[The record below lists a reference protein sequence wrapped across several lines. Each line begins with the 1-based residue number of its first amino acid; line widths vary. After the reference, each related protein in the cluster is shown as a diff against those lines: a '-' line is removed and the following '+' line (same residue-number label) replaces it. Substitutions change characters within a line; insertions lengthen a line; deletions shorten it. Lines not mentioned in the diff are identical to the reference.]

1 MITTYKRG
9 TPQYTALEAAAKLLE
24 VSSKKGMKYS
34 VEDVYFDM
42 GQDWMWT
49 TVIAYESDGDS
60 WQALNPSEQA
70 LITDIGTVEAI
81 FQAVESVRNDKYNP
95 DK

>member
-1 MITTYKRG
+1 MITTYKKG
-9 TPQYTALEAAAKLLE
+9 TPQYTALEAASKLLE
-24 VSSKKGMKYS
+24 VSSKKGTKYA
-34 VEDVYFDM
+34 VEDVYFDL
-42 GQDWMWT
+42 GQNWMWT
-49 TVIAYESDGDS
+49 TVIAYDRNGGS
-60 WQALNPSEQA
+60 WQALNPREQD

>member
-1 MITTYKRG
+1 MITTYAEG
-9 TPQYTALEAAAKLLE
+9 TKERTALEAAAALLE
-24 VSSKKGMKYS
+24 VASPNGTPYF
-34 VEDVYFDM
+34 VEDTYFDA
-42 GQDWMWT
+42 GQDWKWT
-49 TVIAYESDGDS
+49 TIVAYGKNGT
-60 WQALNPSEQA
+60 WQALNPREHE